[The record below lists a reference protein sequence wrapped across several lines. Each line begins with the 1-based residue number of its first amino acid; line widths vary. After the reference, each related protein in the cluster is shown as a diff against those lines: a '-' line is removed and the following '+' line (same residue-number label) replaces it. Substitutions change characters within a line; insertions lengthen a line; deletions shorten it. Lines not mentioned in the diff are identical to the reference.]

1 MPRKKKEPERRRG
14 AVVVRGKEQTR
25 ERLTEDQALLRS
37 HEAWPGFRY
46 TDT

>member
-25 ERLTEDQALLRS
+25 ERLTEASQAIAARP
-37 HEAWPGFRY
+37 EGTAAI
-46 TDT
+46 D